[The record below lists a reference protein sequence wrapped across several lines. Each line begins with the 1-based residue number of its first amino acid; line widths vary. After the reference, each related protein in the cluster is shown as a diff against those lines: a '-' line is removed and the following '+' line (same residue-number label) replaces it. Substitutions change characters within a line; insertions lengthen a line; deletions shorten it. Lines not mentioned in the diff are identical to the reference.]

1 MEGYRYYQGKQ
12 LRCGFTTGSAAAA
25 AAQAAMAAFFGERV
39 PDEVIIDLPAGGT
52 LKIEINTVRVRE
64 GYTIASVI
72 KDGGDDPDITH
83 GIEIFSKISLREDS
97 KVNIYNSM
105 V

>member
-39 PDEVIIDLPAGGT
+39 RDEVIIDLPAGGT

-64 GYTIASVI
+64 GETIASVI
-72 KDGGDDPDITH
+72 RTAEMTLILHTA
-83 GIEIFSKISLREDS
+83 LRFFQ
-97 KVNIYNSM
+97 K
-105 V
+105 